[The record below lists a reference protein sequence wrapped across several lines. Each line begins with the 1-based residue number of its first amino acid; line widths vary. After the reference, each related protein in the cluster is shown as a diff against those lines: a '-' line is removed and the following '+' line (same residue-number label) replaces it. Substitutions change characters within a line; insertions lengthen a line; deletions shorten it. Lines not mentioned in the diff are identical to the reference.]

1 MKKIFSL
8 FLLSLL
14 LISCTATGEVKS
26 TQSQDSAEVVEP
38 ASTELEALASP
49 QALGVESSTPLP
61 AEVLAPL
68 IDSPSIINIEM
79 LDERNG
85 WGVTE
90 QEIVRTDDGGVTWY
104 NVTPQGLTET
114 GYSVFSEFLS
124 ARTAWLQFAD
134 NNNYPNG
141 GTIYKTNDGGLSWQS
156 FETPF
161 SAGDLEFVDENNGW
175 ILADLGVG
183 AGSMAVSVFQT
194 TDGGETWKRAYTN
207 DPNLEGAS
215 DTLPLGGIKVLMLP
229 IDMQTA
235 WIGGVV
241 YANGTTYL
249 FRTDDGGETWFN
261 INIEL
266 PQDTAES
273 QVTVEKIH
281 FISATQGVL
290 VLRVASTT
298 QETLIYSTDDGGN
311 TWQAFTENIPEAGMI
326 EIPSAQEVVFYSSSQ
341 FYITKDAG
349 ETFEINN
356 SEIAFDESLT
366 DISFVSASLGWAIS
380 TSPTNER
387 ILYRTEDGGQT
398 WTVVIP

>member
-1 MKKIFSL
+1 
-8 FLLSLL
+8 
-14 LISCTATGEVKS
+14 
-26 TQSQDSAEVVEP
+26 
-38 ASTELEALASP
+38 
-49 QALGVESSTPLP
+49 
-61 AEVLAPL
+61 
-68 IDSPSIINIEM
+68 
-79 LDERNG
+79 
-85 WGVTE
+85 
-90 QEIVRTDDGGVTWY
+90 
-104 NVTPQGLTET
+104 VTPQGLTET